1 MSKEDPSVKVA
12 KMALPVIVYI
22 PIIVAI
28 VLVVGFLGVKLSQI
42 ANSPGGIAGYFSN
55 VFSFFTGMKLKFNE
69 FVDFIWPDENS
80 NVADKTY
87 KHRQMDTI
95 LIGLRVILK

>member
-1 MSKEDPSVKVA
+1 M
-12 KMALPVIVYI
+12 I
-22 PIIVAI
+22 
-28 VLVVGFLGVKLSQI
+28 F
-42 ANSPGGIAGYFSN
+42 
-55 VFSFFTGMKLKFNE
+55 FFTGMKLKFNE

-95 LIGLRVILK
+95 LIGLGGAFIALMIILYNFDKSKLLCDVLFLILWTHRKN